1 MEYEDVVRDFSERT
15 KKNLEAIQHLR
26 TQGAEVYEATQLIN
40 SMLGLLVFPREEFVN
55 RIPQAPFEDLARAAW
70 PWPRVRDGF
79 AQAEDLRELVRYL
92 RNAIAHF
99 NIEFLVDDHRQI
111 RGLRVYNT
119 ARHGNRTWDA
129 ELTLTDLRSIAERF
143 TQLMLDGA

>member
-1 MEYEDVVRDFSERT
+1 MEYEDVIRDFSERT
-15 KKNLEAIQHLR
+15 KKNLKAIQHLHA
-26 TQGAEVYEATQLIN
+26 QGVEVYETTQLIN
-40 SMLGLLVFPREEFVN
+40 SMLGLLVFPREEFIN
-55 RIPQAPFEDLARAAW
+55 RIPRAPFEDLARAGW
-70 PWPRVRDGF
+70 PSPRVRDGF
-79 AQAEDLRELVRYL
+79 AQPRDLRELIRYL

-129 ELTLTDLRSIAERF
+129 ELTMTDLQSIAERF
-143 TQLMLDGA
+143 TQLMLDDA